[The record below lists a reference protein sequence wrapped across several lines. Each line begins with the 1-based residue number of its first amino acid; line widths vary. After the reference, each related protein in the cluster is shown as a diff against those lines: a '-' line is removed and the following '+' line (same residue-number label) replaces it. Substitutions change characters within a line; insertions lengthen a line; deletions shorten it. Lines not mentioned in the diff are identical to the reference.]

1 MPEPFRTL
9 LTVGIVLT
17 GLGLILR
24 LYGESA
30 HRPVTLY
37 GLGTAGIGLTG
48 AILVTLAN

>member
-9 LTVGIVLT
+9 VTIGIVLT

-24 LYGESA
+24 VYGESA

-37 GLGTAGIGLTG
+37 GMAMTIGSLGICM
-48 AILVTLAN
+48 VTLVS